1 MSRWKKLLR
10 TAAVLLIVF
19 GALSAALAVW
29 DIVRAL
35 GMAAAETAA
44 AYRVAGILLLLGGAA
59 DILCGLAGLRALRD
73 GGQLTPSTALGVLAL
88 LLSCLLYTSRGGGP
102 KRDRHVPAHPTGVPP
117 HPGRQSLPGRHPGG
131 RRGPRAAPGGA
142 NAVESV

>member
-29 DIVRAL
+29 NIVRAL

-88 LLSCLLYTSRGGGP
+88 LLSVWNLALGGAVLAAGC
-102 KRDRHVPAHPTGVPP
+102 VPP
-117 HPGRQSLPGRHPGG
+117 VLYLISTVMV
-131 RRGPRAAPGGA
+131 RRGQ
-142 NAVESV
+142 